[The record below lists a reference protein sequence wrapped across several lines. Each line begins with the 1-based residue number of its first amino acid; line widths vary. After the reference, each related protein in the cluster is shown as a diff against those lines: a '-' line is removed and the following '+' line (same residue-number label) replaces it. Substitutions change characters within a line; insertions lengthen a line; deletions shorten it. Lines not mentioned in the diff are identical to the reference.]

1 MNSANR
7 EEAILDLYSERMR
20 KAGGF
25 DFSTS
30 TRILK
35 PTVDRSYFYLVYGT
49 RHIKGLM
56 EFKGVE
62 KKMFNE
68 QERIWLDVKQ
78 LEKIERTGKG
88 ELFSSGI
95 VGESGPFRIQ
105 RATQQNKATTALRLL
120 LRTKTRVKY
129 EEALGLLLEM
139 PLVWESD
146 VKRIRLVLD
155 MKGAGELTI
164 EGLKTRERVPKKG
177 VCTDSLS
184 VTPFRQWTR
193 DSILGAVGNLH
204 HLQIRSLG

>member
-146 VKRIRLVLD
+146 VKRMGVTLI
-155 MKGAGELTI
+155 LTPRGHCQLRI
-164 EGLKTRERVPKKG
+164 GTTLSRV
-177 VCTDSLS
+177 
-184 VTPFRQWTR
+184 VT
-193 DSILGAVGNLH
+193 SAL
-204 HLQIRSLG
+204 